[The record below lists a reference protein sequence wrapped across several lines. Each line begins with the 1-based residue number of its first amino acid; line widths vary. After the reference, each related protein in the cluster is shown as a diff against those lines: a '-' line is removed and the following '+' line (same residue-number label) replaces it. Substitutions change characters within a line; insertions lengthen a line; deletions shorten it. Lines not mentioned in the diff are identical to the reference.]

1 MAQFFQG
8 GRVLEFYPFAQ
19 QPQFFLPPA
28 AIARICGSTVRPG
41 SDDEYESEA
50 NPFEEEEADS
60 ENDRLEHAPRCS
72 ISKIGD
78 EEWRHLLSAI
88 CAYVDN
94 GDKAYVR
101 PDERSDIDWVCSR
114 PPKNLSRICR
124 LFVLLFCCSI
134 VRYHFAHVVGLL
146 VNSSIANCSSDLLY
160 VS

>member
-1 MAQFFQG
+1 MAQFFRG

-19 QPQFFLPPA
+19 QPQFFLSPA

-50 NPFEEEEADS
+50 NPFEEEADS
-60 ENDRLEHAPRCS
+60 EIDRLEHAPRCS

-114 PPKNLSRICR
+114 PPKISLVFVVFLSCCSV
-124 LFVLLFCCSI
+124 VLLFYCTISFRACRR
-134 VRYHFAHVVGLL
+134 VT
-146 VNSSIANCSSDLLY
+146 C
-160 VS
+160 